1 MIGEI
6 RQSDQKEIVVRGL
19 GVYELRALA
28 RELGVP
34 SPTTKKRDELISLIL
49 QSFENGG
56 NKDAIQ
62 QKRGRPFKRLASLD
76 GIVNSVAQ
84 NEQKEEV
91 KYESVIRFAQEEKPL
106 ISTLGNV
113 NRVEGIASKN
123 EEKMVIYSF
132 DGKNKAFVENLDYA
146 DKIASGDIVEISGQ
160 EINGTEDYNAMAIC
174 TINGQIASV
183 YQPTDYQH
191 GQVIIS
197 NKQIPTG
204 AHLIFEGR
212 RNACLTDLDLYENEA
227 FADLVR
233 YSEATDSKLVIIGAN
248 TSFENKIFF
257 KQQGIKYDFTSAY
270 DEKPAHVLRQTI
282 NALNF
287 ADATF
292 NSGENVIIVV
302 ADMGG
307 LLQGL
312 DKNFEGDSYASETQV
327 IAKKLVSL
335 AGSFES
341 GKSVTLVVFYN
352 DLDRNDQFLQNDIL
366 RICKRS

>member
-6 RQSDQKEIVVRGL
+6 KQSDQKEIVVKGL

-34 SPTTKKRDELISLIL
+34 SPTTKKRDQLISLIL

-56 NKDAIQ
+56 KKEVIQ

-76 GIVNSVAQ
+76 GIVSSVAQ
-84 NEQKEEV
+84 NDEKEEI
-91 KYESVIRFAQEEKPL
+91 KYESIIRFAQENKPL
-106 ISTLGNV
+106 ISSLGQV
-113 NRVEGIASKN
+113 NRVQGVARKN
-123 EEKMVIYSF
+123 EDKVVVYSF

-146 DKIASGDIVEISGQ
+146 EKIISGDIVEISGQ
-160 EINGTEDYNAMAIC
+160 KINGTEDYNAVAIC

-183 YQPTDYQH
+183 YQPADYAH
-191 GQVIIS
+191 GQMMIS
-197 NKQIPTG
+197 KKQIPTPMFS
-204 AHLIFEGR
+204 LFEGR
-212 RNACLTDLDLYENEA
+212 RNACLTELDLYENEA
-227 FADLVR
+227 FVELIQYANL
-233 YSEATDSKLVIIGAN
+233 SQSKLVVIGAN

-257 KQQGIKYDFTSAY
+257 KQQGIKYDFTSDY
-270 DEKPAHVLRQTI
+270 DESPAHILRQTI
-282 NALNF
+282 NALNL
-287 ADATF
+287 AETAF
-292 NSGENVIIVV
+292 NAGESVIIVV

-312 DKNFEGDSYASETQV
+312 EKNFEGEPYSQETQV
-327 IAKKLVSL
+327 IARKLISL

-341 GKSVTLVVFYN
+341 GKSCTLVLFYN
-352 DLDRNDQFLQNDIL
+352 DLDKNDQFLHNDIL